1 MAKRSQKD
9 TIPVEETEKE
19 GTETKKN
26 DMPKFKGNDV
36 TLSKMAEALVET
48 NIALQHKV
56 ADLILNMKDTTKSV
70 KEMVTLFTEA
80 GEHIKKG
87 KYEDPLLVKLDE
99 LLEQNRNI
107 AKGLLLLEK
116 FVREK
121 QTQSTAFPRAF
132 QKTEL

>member
-1 MAKRSQKD
+1 MAKSSDKVQKEAPKED
-9 TIPVEETEKE
+9 TGMVRL
-19 GTETKKN
+19 
-26 DMPKFKGNDV
+26 KGPTSEA
-36 TLSKMAEALVET
+36 TLSKMVDALVEN
-48 NIALQHKV
+48 NISLQHKV
-56 ADLILNMKDTTKSV
+56 AEMILNMRDLNKSV

-99 LLEQNRNI
+99 LLEQNKNI
-107 AKGLLLLEK
+107 AKGLILLEK

-121 QTQSTAFPRAF
+121 QQTPTAFGQRPF

>member
-1 MAKRSQKD
+1 MAKQSQDKK
-9 TIPVEETEKE
+9 TIPIEETE
-19 GTETKKN
+19 KN
-26 DMPKFKGNDV
+26 DMPKVKGNDV

>member
-1 MAKRSQKD
+1 MAKRSQKE
-9 TIPVEETEKE
+9 TIPVEENEKE
-19 GTETKKN
+19 E
-26 DMPKFKGNDV
+26 MPKAKGNDV

-56 ADLILNMKDTTKSV
+56 ADLILNMKDTNKSV

>member
-1 MAKRSQKD
+1 MAKQSQDKR
-9 TIPVEETEKE
+9 TIPIEETE
-19 GTETKKN
+19 KN
-26 DMPKFKGNDV
+26 DMPKLKGSDV
-36 TLSKMAEALVET
+36 TLSKMAEALIET
-48 NIALQHKV
+48 NIALQHKI
-56 ADLILNMKDTTKSV
+56 ADLILNIKDTNKSM

-87 KYEDPLLVKLDE
+87 RYEDPLIVKLDE
-99 LLEQNRNI
+99 LLEQNKNI

-121 QTQSTAFPRAF
+121 QASSAAFPKPF

>member
-1 MAKRSQKD
+1 MAKHSQAKQTNE
-9 TIPVEETEKE
+9 TIPVEESEKP
-19 GTETKKN
+19 
-26 DMPKFKGNDV
+26 DMPKLKGSDV

-56 ADLILNMKDTTKSV
+56 ADLILNMKDVNKNL

-87 KYEDPLLVKLDE
+87 KYEDPLIVKLDE
-99 LLEQNRNI
+99 LLEQNKNI

-121 QTQSTAFPRAF
+121 QASTGFQRPF

>member
-1 MAKRSQKD
+1 MAKNS
-9 TIPVEETEKE
+9 
-19 GTETKKN
+19 ETKEAKPN
-26 DMPKFKGNDV
+26 AEKAEKPAVKMEKGATDM
-36 TLSKMAEALVET
+36 TMAKMVEALVEN
-48 NIALQHKV
+48 NISLQHKV
-56 ADLILNMKDTTKSV
+56 ADMILNMKDLNKSV

-99 LLEQNRNI
+99 LLEQNKNI

-116 FVREK
+116 FVKEK
-121 QTQSTAFPRAF
+121 QTQAAAFAPRAF

>member
-1 MAKRSQKD
+1 MAKRAETAKEPDS
-9 TIPVEETEKE
+9 EEPKLPKIKE
-19 GTETKKN
+19 N
-26 DMPKFKGNDV
+26 SASDV
-36 TLSKMAEALVET
+36 TMAKMAEALIET

-56 ADLILNMKDTTKSV
+56 ADLILNMKDVNKSV
-70 KEMVTLFTEA
+70 RDMVTLFTEA

-99 LLEQNRNI
+99 LLEQNKNI

-116 FVREK
+116 FVKEK
-121 QTQSTAFPRAF
+121 QASTTGFGRPF

>member
-1 MAKRSQKD
+1 MAKRSQAKETNKE
-9 TIPVEETEKE
+9 TIPVEEHEKP
-19 GTETKKN
+19 
-26 DMPKFKGNDV
+26 DMPKLKGNDV

-56 ADLILNMKDTTKSV
+56 ADLILNLKDTNKSM

-87 KYEDPLLVKLDE
+87 KYEDPLIVKLDE
-99 LLEQNRNI
+99 LLDQNKNI

-121 QTQSTAFPRAF
+121 QAPTGFQRPF

>member
-1 MAKRSQKD
+1 MAKRSQAKQTKE
-9 TIPVEETEKE
+9 TIPVEES
-19 GTETKKN
+19 
-26 DMPKFKGNDV
+26 DMPKLKGSDV

-56 ADLILNMKDTTKSV
+56 ADLILNLKDTNKSM

-121 QTQSTAFPRAF
+121 QASTGFQRPF